1 MNVGRFLDPGHW
13 HWDLLA
19 VFGFVAQALFAT
31 RFIVQWISS
40 EKKRESHVPVA
51 FWYFSLTGGILM
63 TIYGVLRGDPVIVL
77 GQAPGLIVYIRNLM
91 LIRHARRITTADTPP
106 DRA

>member
-1 MNVGRFLDPGHW
+1 MHVPLSFDPRTW

-19 VFGFVAQALFAT
+19 VFGFIAQSLFAA

-40 EKKRESHVPVA
+40 ERRKISHVPVE
-51 FWYFSLTGGILM
+51 FWYLSLVGGILL
-63 TIYGVLRGDPVIVL
+63 TLYGVARRDPVIIL

-91 LIRHARRITTADTPP
+91 LIRAASSRPL
-106 DRA
+106 